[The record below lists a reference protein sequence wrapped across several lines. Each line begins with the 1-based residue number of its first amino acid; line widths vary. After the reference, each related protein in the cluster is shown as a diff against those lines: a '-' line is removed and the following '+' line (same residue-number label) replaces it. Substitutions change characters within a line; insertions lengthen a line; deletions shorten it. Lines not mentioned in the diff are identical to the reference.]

1 MAARS
6 ILAIAR
12 EACERDNTA
21 PAPTSLFG
29 SDTKVAKVL
38 RVAAADTLRDYLR
51 RAGHTGLS
59 EFHSTWVFA
68 LQPNRYAYPLPPD
81 YLRMI
86 PNTEHR
92 GGWPLGLVG
101 PATPQAWASWIFG
114 GAVTAVEMGWRIRN
128 NAIFFE
134 PTPSASELVAI
145 EYISRFPVVSRV
157 AEGDFDFTVAPP
169 RCVAPLVPRDG
180 HLDLIDTDVHVPVGD
195 EGTYD
200 EAPPGW
206 DEMVFGPEVSEILRM
221 INPLSLREPY
231 PEVRREAFTADT
243 DTVALADD
251 HVLSLGMTFR
261 LRRGLGLDY
270 SEAAAEYEAEMSQRL
285 DHDAGGARPLRL
297 GVSGPDWETYP
308 VGGGKWLVT

>member
-1 MAARS
+1 MARS
-6 ILAIAR
+6 ILEIAR
-12 EACERDNTA
+12 EAAQRDNTA
-21 PAPTSLFG
+21 PPPTALFG
-29 SDTKVAKVL
+29 SNTKVASLL

-51 RAGHTGLS
+51 RSGHSGLS

-68 LQPNRYAYPLPPD
+68 LQPGRYAYPLPPD

-101 PATPQAWASWIFG
+101 PASPQAWASWIFG

-134 PTPSASELVAI
+134 PTPSAAEMVAI
-145 EYISRFPVVSRV
+145 EYISRFPVVSRIR
-157 AEGDFDFTVAPP
+157 EGDLDTSVSPP
-169 RCVAPLVPRDG
+169 ACVAPFVPRDG
-180 HLDLIDTDVHVPVGD
+180 HLDLSGLVVTPET
-195 EGTYD
+195 EGVARYD
-200 EAPPGW
+200 ETPGW
-206 DEMVFGPEVSEILRM
+206 DVGVFGAEVSEVLRQ
-221 INPLSLREPY
+221 INPLSNRAPY
-231 PEVRREAFTADT
+231 PQVRRPSFEAD
-243 DTVALADD
+243 DDEPALDDD

-270 SEAAAEYEAEMSQRL
+270 AEAAAEYEEELAQRL
-285 DHDAGGARPLRL
+285 DHDAGGARAIRL
-297 GVSGPDWETYP
+297 GCGASDFDTYP